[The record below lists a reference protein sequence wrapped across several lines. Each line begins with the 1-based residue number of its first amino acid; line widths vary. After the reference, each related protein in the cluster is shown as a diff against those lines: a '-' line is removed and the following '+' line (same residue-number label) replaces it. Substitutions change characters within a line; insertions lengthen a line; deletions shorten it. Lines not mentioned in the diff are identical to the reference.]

1 MGAHLKKRE
10 TTSIS
15 KSKQRG
21 VAGSDRPI
29 KGCQSTDT
37 VFSSGTPAQQNSRK
51 GNFCKIFQIG
61 VAPQMDYTVD
71 SSCLCNIQQLTNS
84 QTIVSEPIWEEE
96 TSEEEIFK
104 QETTNR
110 QMYSCALGI
119 QDAVETLFQC
129 QPQGFLMGVSMLLG
143 GSWEFKCSQKV
154 KRNCGR
160 RHHHHPSM
168 CTAWPDRA
176 RVKVVSMPSTYSH

>member
-1 MGAHLKKRE
+1 
-10 TTSIS
+10 
-15 KSKQRG
+15 
-21 VAGSDRPI
+21 
-29 KGCQSTDT
+29 
-37 VFSSGTPAQQNSRK
+37 
-51 GNFCKIFQIG
+51 
-61 VAPQMDYTVD
+61 MDYTVD

-143 GSWEFKCSQKV
+143 GSWEFKCSQKAT
-154 KRNCGR
+154 RNCGR
-160 RHHHHPSM
+160 GHHHHPSM
-168 CTAWPDRA
+168 NAAWPGKLQEWFPCPQLNLTKNKILEVAVDCGRWHQWKF
-176 RVKVVSMPSTYSH
+176 VIYSWLTSSPDTEGLMIIQLWLMKIVTLLLC